1 MNFKEIADL
10 LGGKFIKGEAQSSVR
25 NILTISI
32 DSRNIMD
39 VNSCLFIAIKG
50 VRHDGHKYLKDLYN
64 HGVRAYLIS
73 DEKLD
78 FSQFEGAS
86 VLLVR
91 NTLDSL
97 QRLSASVR
105 SKYSYPVAGITG
117 SNGKTIVKEWLF
129 DLYQGSKR
137 VIRSPRSYNSQV
149 GVPLSVWNMNEDCD
163 LAVFEAGISQK
174 GEMEKLAKVIMPS
187 IGLITNIGEAHQENF
202 KTKEEKTD
210 EKLLLFES
218 CKTIIY
224 RCDYEI
230 IYKRIQKK
238 YGNSGKQLFS
248 WTLNNDKK
256 ADLNIQSKILSVST
270 VLSFIFNGEPRS
282 IEIPFTDDASIENG
296 CHCLAFILATGTC
309 NENILSRFS
318 NLQPVAMRL
327 EIKQGINNCTLIDD
341 YYNSDINS
349 LKIALQYLNH
359 QNTKNNQKQ
368 VLILSDI
375 CQSGMAPEKIIKELV
390 SMVKLYKIDS
400 FIGIGS
406 VLSDFSEYFP
416 VNSSFYRNTDEFIRV
431 FDSLL
436 FKDKYILIKGARK
449 FHLEKISSLLQMK
462 YHRTLLEV
470 NLNALVN
477 NLNDYRALLKPET
490 KILVLVKASSYGH
503 GAIEVARTLQFQKV
517 DYLAVAVADE
527 GIDLRQNGI
536 DTPILVMNPEE
547 HSFEMMIEYGLEPN
561 IYSMDVYNQFEKTA
575 RRMAVSKYPVHL
587 KLDTGMHRLG
597 FSDEQE
603 VLDICRI
610 AAASDYLYVRS
621 VFSHFA
627 VADDPTEDDYTHA
640 QIACFKKLSDIV
652 ISTQHHPVIRH
663 LLNTAGIERFPEYQ
677 MEMVRL
683 GIGIYGIAQSSKVHP
698 VMVARWKTV
707 ISQIKNLVAGETVGY
722 GRNGKVTRS
731 SDIAVIPVGYAD
743 GYDRRLGNGTGKVW
757 INGAF
762 APVIGNICMDM
773 TMIDVTGI
781 HVKPGDSVE
790 LMGEH
795 VKIEE
800 MAKLMGTIS
809 YEILTG
815 ISQRVKRVYVEE

>member
-10 LGGKFIKGEAQSSVR
+10 IGGNFLKGESQSSVR

-50 VRHDGHKYLKDLYN
+50 VRHDGHKYLKDLYK
-64 HGVRAYLIS
+64 HGVRAFLIS
-73 DEKLD
+73 DETYDLSKFKD
-78 FSQFEGAS
+78 AS
-86 VLLVR
+86 VLLVQ
-91 NTLDSL
+91 NTLESL

-105 SKYSYPVAGITG
+105 RKYTYPVAGITG

-129 DLYQGSKR
+129 DLFQGNKR

-149 GVPLSVWNMNEDCD
+149 GVPLSVWNMNRDCD

-174 GEMEKLAKVIMPS
+174 GEMANLAKVIAPT

-202 KTKEEKTD
+202 ETKESKTD

-224 RCDYEI
+224 RRDQAIVHQRI
-230 IYKRIQKK
+230 IKK
-238 YGNSGKQLFS
+238 YGNSGKQLYS
-248 WTLNNDKK
+248 WTLNNEKD
-256 ADLNIQSKILSVST
+256 ADLNIHSEIFSLSA
-270 VLSFIFNGEPRS
+270 VLSFIYNGEHKS
-282 IEIPFTDDASIENG
+282 IEIPFTDDASIENA
-296 CHCLAFILATGTC
+296 CHCLAFIIVTGNF
-309 NENILSRFS
+309 NEKIISRFS
-318 NLQPVAMRL
+318 KLQMVAMRL

-359 QNTKNNQKQ
+359 QNPKNHQRQ

-375 CQSGMAPEKIIKELV
+375 CQSGMTPEGMVKEL
-390 SMVKLYKIDS
+390 SDMVKLYKIDS
-400 FIGIGS
+400 FIGIGT
-406 VLSDFSEYFP
+406 VLSDYSTAFP
-416 VNSSFYRNTDEFIRV
+416 VNSLFYKNTEEFISK
-431 FDSLL
+431 FDSSS
-436 FKDKYILIKGARK
+436 FHDSYILIKGARK
-449 FHLEKISSLLQMK
+449 FLFEKISSLLQRK
-462 YHRTLLEV
+462 YHRTMLEV

-477 NLNDYRALLKPET
+477 NLNSYKALLKPET

-547 HSFEMMIEYGLEPN
+547 HSFETMIEYGLEPN
-561 IYSMDVYNQFEKTA
+561 IYSMDVYNKFEKTA

-597 FSDEQE
+597 FSGEQE
-603 VLDICRI
+603 VRALCRLV
-610 AAASDYLYVRS
+610 ADSDYLYVRS

-640 QIACFKKLSDIV
+640 QISCFKKLSDIV
-652 ISTQHHPVIRH
+652 ISSQHHPVIRH

-698 VMVARWKTV
+698 VMAARWKTV
-707 ISQIKNLVAGETVGY
+707 ISQVRRLEAGETVGY
-722 GRNGKVTRS
+722 GRNGKVSKS

-743 GYDRRLGNGTGKVW
+743 GYDRRLGNGKGVVW

-781 HVKPGDSVE
+781 YVKAGDYVE

-795 VKIEE
+795 VKVEKL
-800 MAKLMGTIS
+800 AYLMGTIS

>member
-10 LGGKFIKGEAQSSVR
+10 IGGKFLKGEALSSLR

-50 VRHDGHKYLKDLYN
+50 VRHDGHQYLKDLYN
-64 HGVRAYLIS
+64 HGVRAFLICEETS
-73 DEKLD
+73 DI
-78 FSQFEGAS
+78 SQFKGAS
-86 VLLVR
+86 VLLVD
-91 NTLDSL
+91 NTLEFL
-97 QRLSASVR
+97 QSLSAAVR
-105 SKYSYPVAGITG
+105 SKYTYPVVGITG
-117 SNGKTIVKEWLF
+117 SNGKTIIKEWLF
-129 DLYQGSKR
+129 DLLQKDKR
-137 VIRSPRSYNSQV
+137 VLRSPRSYNSQV
-149 GVPLSVWNMNEDCD
+149 GVPLSVWNMNENYD
-163 LAVFEAGISQK
+163 LAIFEAGISQK
-174 GEMEKLAKVIMPS
+174 GEMEKLSTVIAPT
-187 IGLITNIGEAHQENF
+187 IGLITNIGEAHQKNF

-218 CKTIIY
+218 CETIIY
-224 RCDYEI
+224 RCDYEL
-230 IYKRIQKK
+230 IYKCIQKK

-256 ADLNIQSKILSVST
+256 ADLNIQSEILSVST

-282 IEIPFTDDASIENG
+282 VEIPFTDEASIENV
-296 CHCLAFILATGTC
+296 CHCLAFIIVTGNC
-309 NENILSRFS
+309 KESVLNRFK
-318 NLQPVAMRL
+318 NLQSVAMRL
-327 EIKQGINNCTLIDD
+327 EIKDGINNCTLIDD

-359 QNTKNNQKQ
+359 QNTKNYQKQ

-375 CQSGMAPEKIIKELV
+375 CQSGMAPEKIVKEL
-390 SMVKLYKIDS
+390 SNMVKLYKIDS

-406 VLSDFSEYFP
+406 VLSDFSEFFS
-416 VNSSFYRNTDEFIRV
+416 VNSSFYRNTEEFISK
-431 FDSLL
+431 FDSSC

-449 FHLEKISSLLQMK
+449 FHFEKISSLLQMK
-462 YHRTLLEV
+462 YHRTMMEV

-477 NLNDYRALLKPET
+477 NLNEYRALLKPET

-503 GAIEVARTLQFQKV
+503 GAIEVARTLQYHKI

-561 IYSMDVYNQFEKTA
+561 IYSLDVYNKFEKAA

-597 FSDEQE
+597 FSGEQE
-603 VLDICRI
+603 VRDISRL
-610 AAASDYLYVRS
+610 AASSDYLYVRS

-627 VADDPTEDDYTHA
+627 VSDDPSEDEYTRS
-640 QIACFKKLSDIV
+640 QIKLFNKLSDIV
-652 ISTQHHPVIRH
+652 VSTQHHPVIRH

-683 GIGIYGIAQSSKVHP
+683 GIGIYGIAQSSKVRL
-698 VMVARWKTV
+698 VKVARWKTV
-707 ISQIKNLVAGETVGY
+707 ISQVKRLVAGETVGY
-722 GRNGKVTRS
+722 GRNGKVIRP

-743 GYDRRLGNGTGKVW
+743 GYDRRLGNGKGKVW

-781 HVKPGDSVE
+781 SVKPGDSVE
-790 LMGEH
+790 LMGDH
-795 VKIEE
+795 VKVEE
-800 MAKLMGTIS
+800 LTHIMGTIS

>member
-10 LGGKFIKGEAQSSVR
+10 IGGKFLKGEAQSSVR
-25 NILTISI
+25 NVLTISI

-50 VRHDGHKYLKDLYN
+50 VRHDGHQYLKDLYVQ
-64 HGVRAYLIS
+64 GVRAFLIS
-73 DEKLD
+73 DETSDL
-78 FSQFEGAS
+78 SQFEGAS
-86 VLLVR
+86 VLLVY
-91 NTLDSL
+91 NTLESL
-97 QRLSASVR
+97 QKLSASVR
-105 SKYSYPVAGITG
+105 RKYTYPVAGITG

-129 DLYQGSKR
+129 DLFQGYKR

-149 GVPLSVWNMNEDCD
+149 GVPLSVWNMNENFD

-174 GEMEKLAKVIMPS
+174 GEMGKLAKVIVPS

-202 KTKEEKTD
+202 TTKEEKTD

-218 CKTIIY
+218 CKVIIY
-224 RCDYEI
+224 RRDHEI
-230 IYKRIQKK
+230 IHKRIFKK

-248 WTLNNDKK
+248 WTTGHEKK
-256 ADLNIQSKILSVST
+256 ADLNIQTEILSKST
-270 VLSFIFNGEPRS
+270 VLSFIYKGEQKS
-282 IEIPFTDDASIENG
+282 VEIPFTDEASIENS
-296 CHCLAFILATGTC
+296 CHCLAFIIVTENC
-309 NENILSRFS
+309 NGNVLIRFS
-318 NLQPVAMRL
+318 HLQPVAMRL

-375 CQSGMAPEKIIKELV
+375 CQSGMAPEKIVKEI
-390 SMVKLYKIDS
+390 SDMVKLYKIDC
-400 FIGIGS
+400 FIGIGT
-406 VLSDFSEYFP
+406 VLSDFSKAFP
-416 VNSSFYRNTDEFIRV
+416 KNSSFYLNTEEFLKTV
-431 FDSLL
+431 DSYG
-436 FKDKYILIKGARK
+436 FQNEYILLKGARE
-449 FHLEKISSLLQMK
+449 FHFEKISSLLQRK
-462 YHRTLLEV
+462 YHRTMLEI

-477 NLNDYRALLKPET
+477 NLNDYKALLKPET

-536 DTPILVMNPEE
+536 ETPVLVMNPEE
-547 HSFEMMIEYGLEPN
+547 HSFETMIEYGLEPN
-561 IYSMDVYNQFEKTA
+561 IYSMEVYSKFEKTA

-597 FSDEQE
+597 FSGEQE
-603 VLDICRI
+603 VLDICRL
-610 AAASDYLYVRS
+610 ADSSDYLYVRS

-627 VADDPTEDDYTHA
+627 VADDPSEDDYTHA

-652 ISTQHHPVIRH
+652 LSTQHHPVIRH
-663 LLNTAGIERFPEYQ
+663 ILNTAGIERFPECQ

-683 GIGIYGIAQSSKVHP
+683 GIGIYGIAQSSIVHP
-698 VMVARWKTV
+698 VMVARWKTI
-707 ISQIKNLVAGETVGY
+707 ISQVKRLNAGETVGY
-722 GRNGKVTRS
+722 GRHGKVLKP

-762 APVIGNICMDM
+762 ASVIGNICMDM

-781 HVKPGDSVE
+781 IVKPGDSVE

-795 VKIEE
+795 VRVEE
-800 MAKLMGTIS
+800 MAQIISTIP
-809 YEILTG
+809 YEIFTG

>member
-10 LGGKFIKGEAQSSVR
+10 IGGKFLKGEAQSSLS

-50 VRHDGHKYLKDLYN
+50 VRHDGHQYLKDLYN
-64 HGVRAYLIS
+64 HGVRAFLICEETS
-73 DEKLD
+73 DI
-78 FSQFEGAS
+78 SQFKGAS
-86 VLLVR
+86 VFLVN
-91 NTLDSL
+91 NTLKSL
-97 QRLSASVR
+97 QRLSAAVR
-105 SKYSYPVAGITG
+105 RKYTYPVAGITG
-117 SNGKTIVKEWLF
+117 SNGKTIIKEWLF
-129 DLYQGSKR
+129 DLLQKDKR
-137 VIRSPRSYNSQV
+137 VLRSPRSYNSQV
-149 GVPLSVWNMNEDCD
+149 GVPLSVWNMSENYD
-163 LAVFEAGISQK
+163 LAIFEAGISQK
-174 GEMEKLAKVIMPS
+174 GEMEKLSTVIAPT
-187 IGLITNIGEAHQENF
+187 IGLITNIGEAHQKNF

-218 CKTIIY
+218 CKIILY
-224 RCDYEI
+224 RCDYEL

-248 WTLNNDKK
+248 WTLSNDKK
-256 ADLNIQSKILSVST
+256 ADLNIQSEILSGST

-282 IEIPFTDDASIENG
+282 IEIPFTDEASIENV
-296 CHCLAFILATGTC
+296 CHCLAFIIATGNC
-309 NENILSRFS
+309 NKNVLSRFKY
-318 NLQPVAMRL
+318 LQPVAMRL
-327 EIKQGINNCTLIDD
+327 EIKDGINNCTLIDD

-375 CQSGMAPEKIIKELV
+375 CQSGMVPEKIVKEL
-390 SMVKLYKIDS
+390 SNMVNLYKIDS
-400 FIGIGS
+400 FIGIGP
-406 VLSDFSEYFP
+406 VLSDFSEYFS

-431 FDSLL
+431 FDSSI

-449 FHLEKISSLLQMK
+449 FHFEKISSLLQMK

-477 NLNDYRALLKPET
+477 NLNEYRALLTPET

-503 GAIEVARTLQFQKV
+503 GAIEVARTLQYHKV

-561 IYSMDVYNQFEKTA
+561 IYSFDVYNKFEKTA

-597 FSDEQE
+597 FSSELE
-603 VLDICRI
+603 VRDICRL
-610 AAASDYLYVRS
+610 ADSSDYLYVRS

-627 VADDPTEDDYTHA
+627 VADDPSEDDYTRS
-640 QIACFKKLSDIV
+640 QIKLFKKLSDIV

-663 LLNTAGIERFPEYQ
+663 LLNTVGIERFPEYQ

-683 GIGIYGIAQSSKVHP
+683 GIGIYGIAQSSKIHP
-698 VMVARWKTV
+698 IKVARWKTV
-707 ISQIKNLVAGETVGY
+707 ISQVKRLVAGETVGY
-722 GRNGKVTRS
+722 GRNGKVTRP

-781 HVKPGDSVE
+781 CVKPGDSVE
-790 LMGEH
+790 LMGDH
-795 VKIEE
+795 VKVEE
-800 MAKLMGTIS
+800 MARIMGTIS

>member
-1 MNFKEIADL
+1 MNFTEIADII
-10 LGGKFIKGEAQSSVR
+10 GGKFLKKEALSSGR

-50 VRHDGHKYLKDLYN
+50 VRHDGHQYLKDLYL
-64 HGVRAYLIS
+64 HGVRAFLIS
-73 DEKLD
+73 DETLD
-78 FSQFEGAS
+78 LSQFEDAS
-86 VLLVR
+86 VILVN
-91 NTLDSL
+91 NTLESL
-97 QRLSASVR
+97 QKLSAAVR
-105 SKYSYPVAGITG
+105 RKYSYPVAGITG

-129 DLYQGSKR
+129 DLFQGYKR

-149 GVPLSVWNMNEDCD
+149 GVPLSVWNMNENYD

-174 GEMEKLAKVIMPS
+174 GEMRMLAKVIAPS
-187 IGLITNIGEAHQENF
+187 IGIITNIGEAHQKNF
-202 KTKEEKTD
+202 TTKEEKTD

-218 CKTIIY
+218 CKVIIY
-224 RCDYEI
+224 RRDNELIHQRI
-230 IYKRIQKK
+230 IKK
-238 YGNSGKQLFS
+238 YGYSEKQLFS
-248 WTLNNDKK
+248 WTLSNNKK
-256 ADLNIQSKILSVST
+256 ADLNIQSKILSEST
-270 VLSFIFNGEPRS
+270 ILSFIFNGEPRS
-282 IEIPFTDDASIENG
+282 VEIPFTDEASIENA
-296 CHCLAFILATGTC
+296 CHCLAFIIATENC
-309 NENILSRFS
+309 NESILYRFKE
-318 NLQPVAMRL
+318 LQPVAMRL
-327 EIKQGINNCTLIDD
+327 EIKDGINNCTLIDD

-375 CQSGMAPEKIIKELV
+375 CQSGMGPEKMVKELV
-390 SMVKLYKIDS
+390 NLVKLYKIDR

-406 VLSDFSEYFP
+406 VLSDFSKAFP
-416 VNSSFYRNTDEFIRV
+416 VNSSLYKNTEEFVRI
-431 FDSLL
+431 
-436 FKDKYILIKGARK
+436 FKSSCFQDNYILIKGARK
-449 FHLEKISSLLQMK
+449 FHFEKISSLMQRK
-462 YHRTLLEV
+462 YHRTMLEV

-597 FSDEQE
+597 FSGEQE
-603 VLDICRI
+603 VRDICRL
-610 AAASDYLYVRS
+610 ADSSDYLYVRS

-627 VADDPTEDDYTHA
+627 VADDPSEDDYTRS
-640 QIACFKKLSDIV
+640 QIKLFKKLSDIV

-683 GIGIYGIAQSSKVHP
+683 GIGIYGIAQSSNVHP

-707 ISQIKNLVAGETVGY
+707 ISQVKKFNSGETIGY
-722 GRNGKVTRS
+722 GRNGKVTKP

-743 GYDRRLGNGTGKVW
+743 GYNRRLGNGVGKVW
-757 INGAF
+757 VNGAF

-773 TMIDVTGI
+773 TMIDVTDI
-781 HVKPGDSVE
+781 LVKPGDSVE

-795 VKIEE
+795 VKVEE
-800 MAKLMGTIS
+800 MAQKIGTIS
-809 YEILTG
+809 YEIFTG
-815 ISQRVKRVYVEE
+815 ISQRVKRIYVEE